1 MIENLERRIIT
12 PERDEQQPV
21 DPKLFRYEQISMLFK
36 QLKFI
41 YLADC
46 VASVFLFLI
55 LLATAYDPL
64 ALIWVAAILVLTT
77 CRAFIWR
84 HLKAKYL
91 TPENNALLSR
101 FVITGAFISG
111 VLWGL
116 NLSVLPR
123 PPDIFHISLVGVW
136 LAGLLAGAATTM
148 SVMREVFFAFTIP
161 ASLLFFGL
169 LLLISPTDLPIFLG
183 GIGVFLAFIIPIAM
197 HISSEFN
204 KSILLKLHN
213 QKLRQHLNA
222 DVLYLKQLEDELM
235 TQLRKEATLQSQKA
249 HIDAKLKAADED
261 RLLILDA
268 VQEGIYGVSNS
279 GTIMFINPSA
289 LRILEFTEEEVLG
302 KSAAELINPTENPRD
317 KAKNANEAITN
328 CYRNGIAM
336 LPVDSVFTGKDGRR
350 FPVRFSCEPIRKER
364 NVIGAVVSFVDIS
377 KQKEMEFMLIQSQK
391 MEAIGR
397 LTGGVSHDFNNL
409 LTVIMGN
416 LQFVQ
421 RKIGDDEQ
429 IKTLLNKIMNAAKN
443 GAELNNR
450 LLSFSREQALETSPT
465 HIREM
470 LLEMAEF
477 LDRILGEEIS
487 LDLQLMDENC
497 VVMTDRTQL
506 ENAILNLCVNAKD
519 AMPQGGKLTISAKT
533 RRLPESFMGHTLE
546 LTERDYIELQI
557 TDTGTGI
564 PESIQRQIFEPF
576 FTTKEKNRGTGLGLS
591 TVYGFLRQS
600 GGNITVKSLMGE
612 GTTFNLYLPISTEGA
627 STSTLINELV
637 ESEVNYTGT
646 ILVVEDDEN
655 VRDVA
660 VNMLTEAG
668 YVVITATDGP
678 AGLEKFRENPEID
691 LVFSDVIMPGGMTGI
706 EMAEQI
712 LQLRPELP
720 ILLTTGYT
728 EKSLKDRIL
737 ESSNIVCV
745 PKPYDTNELPKYVN
759 SMMHRF
765 NHKAES
771 AGSD

>member
-1 MIENLERRIIT
+1 
-12 PERDEQQPV
+12 
-21 DPKLFRYEQISMLFK
+21 
-36 QLKFI
+36 
-41 YLADC
+41 
-46 VASVFLFLI
+46 
-55 LLATAYDPL
+55 
-64 ALIWVAAILVLTT
+64 
-77 CRAFIWR
+77 
-84 HLKAKYL
+84 
-91 TPENNALLSR
+91 
-101 FVITGAFISG
+101 
-111 VLWGL
+111 
-116 NLSVLPR
+116 
-123 PPDIFHISLVGVW
+123 
-136 LAGLLAGAATTM
+136 
-148 SVMREVFFAFTIP
+148 
-161 ASLLFFGL
+161 
-169 LLLISPTDLPIFLG
+169 
-183 GIGVFLAFIIPIAM
+183 
-197 HISSEFN
+197 
-204 KSILLKLHN
+204 
-213 QKLRQHLNA
+213 
-222 DVLYLKQLEDELM
+222 
-235 TQLRKEATLQSQKA
+235 
-249 HIDAKLKAADED
+249 
-261 RLLILDA
+261 
-268 VQEGIYGVSNS
+268 
-279 GTIMFINPSA
+279 
-289 LRILEFTEEEVLG
+289 
-302 KSAAELINPTENPRD
+302 
-317 KAKNANEAITN
+317 
-328 CYRNGIAM
+328 M

-364 NVIGAVVSFVDIS
+364 NVIGAVVRFVDIS

-429 IKTLLNKIMNAAKN
+429 IKTLQNKIMNAAKN

-477 LDRILGEEIS
+477 LDRILGEEIN
-487 LDLQLMDENC
+487 LDLQLMDEDC

-519 AMPQGGKLTISAKT
+519 AMPQGGMLTISAKT

-771 AGSD
+771 ASSD